1 MLKNLFRLASD
12 KLFVIS
18 ESQNE
23 VLDLESPESICI
35 PRFSDP
41 PYTYRGHLNQKR
53 EIMFCNTGNCYTLED
68 GENWT
73 QTTFK
78 ESRSQFTIGKTGRGQ
93 SMIVGGIG
101 GMSGPYFVNSVEI
114 LTDGQ
119 WTTFEKDLPHCVLYT
134 CLVTPEG
141 FTMPLF
147 VGGHCYTENAAVLF
161 FNEETKAWET
171 HSTLNTPTTKH
182 TCGLIPA
189 KLGSDQKSV
198 IVAGGTGNV
207 VEILDPGMNQWR
219 YGPELPFKGPLLD
232 AAMVEDPKGGVI
244 VVGGSLDVGGVGPI
258 DKLIRLPHAGPGAEW
273 EVLPIA
279 LKSPISSHI
288 AMILP
293 YHLVNCTGNV

>member
-119 WTTFEKDLPHCVLYT
+119 WTTFEKDWATFASLCSLHLPRYPRRLYDASL
-134 CLVTPEG
+134 C
-141 FTMPLF
+141 
-147 VGGHCYTENAAVLF
+147 
-161 FNEETKAWET
+161 
-171 HSTLNTPTTKH
+171 
-182 TCGLIPA
+182 
-189 KLGSDQKSV
+189 
-198 IVAGGTGNV
+198 
-207 VEILDPGMNQWR
+207 WR
-219 YGPELPFKGPLLD
+219 PLLHRECSSIIFQRRD
-232 AAMVEDPKGGVI
+232 QGLGN
-244 VVGGSLDVGGVGPI
+244 
-258 DKLIRLPHAGPGAEW
+258 
-273 EVLPIA
+273 A
-279 LKSPISSHI
+279 LNLEHS
-288 AMILP
+288 
-293 YHLVNCTGNV
+293 NQ